1 MSADNIPDDID
12 DDASGF
18 KLTDLI
24 IAILA
29 LTVFTIIFILYMW
42 YIDKEKIETH
52 TKVITS
58 LLCAYH
64 IILIIDTS
72 VKFALNFSISD
83 NELETWKKIFTAF
96 SIFCFTIVIGI

>member
-1 MSADNIPDDID
+1 MSADSIPDDSG
-12 DDASGF
+12 DDAFAF
-18 KLTDLI
+18 KLTNLI

-58 LLCAYH
+58 LLCAFH

-83 NELETWKKIFTAF
+83 NELKTWEKLFTAF